1 MDNRI
6 EHTGIVEGVK
16 ADCVQVKI
24 LQVAA
29 CAECKAKSLCSTSES
44 KEKVIEVKGR
54 GVGNGI
60 SVGEQVIVYGSM
72 QMGWTALR
80 VAFIYPML
88 ILIAVGLGSMVVLSL
103 SEGMS
108 LLLMFIGILLY
119 GLVVYGLRDRIERR
133 FSFSIEKI

>member
-6 EHTGIVEGVK
+6 EHNGIVEDVK

-60 SVGEQVIVYGSM
+60 SVGEQVIVFGSM

-108 LLLMFIGILLY
+108 LLLMFIGVLLY

>member
-6 EHTGIVEGVK
+6 EHNGIVEDVK

-80 VAFIYPML
+80 VAFVYPML

-108 LLLMFIGILLY
+108 LLLMFIGVLLY

>member
-6 EHTGIVEGVK
+6 EHNGIVEDVK

-88 ILIAVGLGSMVVLSL
+88 ILIAVGLVSMVMLSL

>member
-6 EHTGIVEGVK
+6 EHNGIVEDVK